1 MTDLSQLANLFIG
14 QATAPASSSPPSW
27 QGELMK
33 QLDPEAAKKANIRN
47 ALAAAALAVSN
58 SRGGGLIRG
67 ISQGIVGGAQAYNAG
82 QNADQQRR
90 IEAMRQMDQYNQQQ
104 DDRRLGMLRDAFG
117 VGIDLDRRQQAIED
131 QNYRR
136 GQDSQSRADMLD
148 ERAYQREQ
156 DKIKAARG
164 NDTKRSLVP
173 ITGLD
178 TEGNA
183 VLLQPGDDGTAI
195 QTQLPPGVTISKT
208 PIKIDAGTKFILLDP
223 ITRQAVGEI
232 PKDIAGAEAQKE
244 IGASQGKAM
253 ASAPGDLA
261 VADQALDILGKIE
274 NSPALESGTGLS
286 SVTNS
291 IPGTEGYG
299 FQQMVNQAN
308 SGAFL
313 TAIERMRGM
322 GALSEKE
329 GDTARSAISRMST
342 ASSKKDF
349 LDALR
354 DYRRVVEQGKAR
366 AMQRMQ
372 QGQQQGAAQTP
383 PAASA
388 TQSKTPPAK
397 AIEHLKAHP
406 ELRAKF
412 DEWYGPGA
420 ADAVLGR

>member
-1 MTDLSQLANLFIG
+1 MTDLSQLAQMFIG
-14 QATAPASSSPPSW
+14 QATAPAASSPPSW

-33 QLDPEAAKKANIRN
+33 QMDPEAAKTANIRN
-47 ALAAAALAVSN
+47 ALAAAAAAIAN
-58 SRGGGLIRG
+58 SKGGLIRG

-90 IEAMRQMDQYNQQQ
+90 IEAMRQIDQYNTDQRYKNLSLLGQAIGIQGSQEDRAYSRQQ
-104 DDRRLGMLRDAFG
+104 DAQGRQDTLTERDYQHGRDA
-117 VGIDLDRRQQAIED
+117 RQDEIER
-131 QNYRR
+131 QK
-136 GQDSQSRADMLD
+136 L
-148 ERAYQREQ
+148 
-156 DKIKAARG
+156 ARG
-164 NDTKRSLVP
+164 DGVKSSLVP
-173 ITGLD
+173 VTGVD
-178 TEGNA
+178 EEGNA
-183 VLLQPGDDGTAI
+183 VLLQPRDDGTVVKMA
-195 QTQLPPGVTISKT
+195 LPAGVKISKA
-208 PIKIDAGTKFILLDP
+208 PIVKDAGTSYVMLDP
-223 ITRQAVGEI
+223 VTRQSVGEI

-244 IGASQGKAM
+244 IGASQGKAT

-261 VADQALDILGKIE
+261 VADQALDLLGKIE